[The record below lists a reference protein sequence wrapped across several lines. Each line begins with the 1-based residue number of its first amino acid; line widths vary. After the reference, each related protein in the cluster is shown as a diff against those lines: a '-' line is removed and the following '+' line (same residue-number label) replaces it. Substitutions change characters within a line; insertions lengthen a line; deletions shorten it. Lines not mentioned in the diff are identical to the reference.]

1 MKKITLLLV
10 LLFTVQYSKAQDTC
24 ATAVPI
30 TPGFYLVTAING
42 SQVPTPLCDTQ
53 YGEVPVDRPPAG
65 EWYVYTP
72 TENHSVT
79 VTTDLVQNTPLID
92 TRFHVYKGSCGALI
106 CHEGDDDGGSGLS
119 STATFDVIANTTYY
133 IAFDN
138 RWTSIGFTFRLTEN
152 VFVPNPCSSATTV
165 TAGVTTVNAIDED
178 ILNTIC
184 SNGTMAKWYSYTAP
198 SSANVT
204 ISSDLVQNTC
214 KNTFFNVYTGSCTN
228 LTCFVNDDDSGTIT
242 CDSDN
247 GTSLLSRKTFV
258 VAAGQTYY
266 IAWSNLYSADGFDFE
281 ITETPI
287 VIPIDYTIQNVP
299 TISGNYNICVVDM
312 NNDSI
317 DDMVGVSANNLKVH
331 YQQED
336 GSFSLSDYTVSGT
349 SFLPS
354 WSMAAGDYNRDGY
367 NDLVLGSGSG
377 LSVWTSNNTGTGY
390 TAYTPGEYIF
400 CQRTN
405 FADLNQDGNLDIFS
419 CHDIAPNVYYLND
432 GNGNLTHYQV
442 ATTAGAMNLGDN
454 GGNYS
459 TLFTDFDNDGDTDVF
474 ISKCSGPPCELHRND
489 GNGVY
494 SNISALAQINVTPI
508 QTWSSGIA
516 DFDNDGDMDII
527 ITSSGS
533 THKFFRNN
541 LDTTNDTE
549 EAFTNITAGSGW
561 DTNTSTNID
570 NVAYDF
576 DNDGL
581 VDVLGG
587 GGKIMFNQ
595 GNNTFAPTAYPA
607 IPGFPAISVGAVGDL
622 NNDGFLD
629 ILNGA
634 NIRYAIPNGNN
645 WIKVLLQGIQSNSN
659 GIGARIEI
667 FGDFGKQIRDIRSGE
682 GFRYMSSLN
691 AHFGIGQSTAIN
703 KLVVKWPSGIVDTF
717 LNPDINAAFKVTE
730 GSTLAVNGN
739 TNSVFTIYPNPA
751 NQFLS
756 ININS
761 NATEKLK
768 SAQIFDLNGR
778 LILETTLTSTQINIA
793 SLQNGTYILLL
804 KNEQGKGFTQK
815 FIKE

>member
-1 MKKITLLLV
+1 MKKITLLII
-10 LLFTVQYSKAQDTC
+10 LLITGHYVKAQDTC
-24 ATAVPI
+24 ATAISI
-30 TPGFYLVTAING
+30 TPGLYVVGTING
-42 SQVPTPLCDTQ
+42 TQVPLPLCDTQ
-53 YGEVPVDRPPAG
+53 YGAVPADRPPGG

-92 TRFHVYKGSCGALI
+92 TRFHVYKGSCDALI
-106 CHEGDDDGGSGLS
+106 CHEGDDDSGGGLS

-138 RWTSIGFTFRLTEN
+138 RWTSVGFTFQLTEN
-152 VFVPNPCSSATTV
+152 VFVPNPCSSATPV
-165 TAGVTTVNAIDED
+165 NAGVTTVNSLDED
-178 ILNTIC
+178 TINTPC
-184 SNGTMAKWYSYTAP
+184 SSGTMAKWYVYTP
-198 SSANVT
+198 TISANVT

-214 KNTFFNVYTGSCTN
+214 MNTTFNVYTGACTA
-228 LTCFVNDDDSGTIT
+228 LTCFVSDDDSGIIT

-247 GTSLLSRKTFV
+247 TSLLSKRTFAV
-258 VAAGQTYY
+258 SAGQTYF
-266 IAWSNLYSADGFDFE
+266 IAWSNQYSDAGFDFE

-287 VIPIDYTIQNVP
+287 VVPIEYTIQNVP
-299 TISGNYNICVVDM
+299 TIASNYNICVVDM
-312 NNDSI
+312 NNDNI
-317 DDMVGVSANNLKVH
+317 DDMVGVSANNLKIH
-331 YQQED
+331 YQQP
-336 GSFSLSDYTVSGT
+336 GGGFTVSDFTISGT
-349 SFLPS
+349 SFMPS

-367 NDLVLGSGSG
+367 NDLVLGAGSG
-377 LSVWTSNNTGTGY
+377 LSIWTAQEEGTGY

-405 FADLNQDGNLDIFS
+405 FADLNQDGNLDVFS

-442 ATTAGAMNLGDN
+442 AVTPGAMNLGDN

-489 GNGVY
+489 GDGVY
-494 SNISALAQINVTPI
+494 TNISALAQINVTPI

-533 THKFFRNN
+533 AHKFFRNN
-541 LDTTNDTE
+541 LDTSNSVE

-561 DTNTSTNID
+561 DTNLSTNID

-576 DNDGL
+576 DNDGR

-595 GNNTFAPTAYPA
+595 GNNTFAPTEYPA
-607 IPGFPAISVGAVGDL
+607 IPGVSSAISIGAIGDL

-629 ILNGA
+629 IQNGT
-634 NIRYAIPNGNN
+634 NIRFAIPNGNN
-645 WIKVLLQGIQSNSN
+645 WFKVLLQGTQSNTN

-667 FGDFGKQIRDIRSGE
+667 YGDFGIQIRDIRSGE

-691 AHFGIGQSTAIN
+691 AHFGLGQSTAITQ
-703 KLVVKWPSGIVDTF
+703 LIIKWPSGIVDTIA
-717 LNPDINAAFKVTE
+717 NPEINAALRVTE

-751 NQFLS
+751 KQVIS
-756 ININS
+756 ISIDANS
-761 NATEKLK
+761 TEKLK
-768 SAQIFDLNGR
+768 DAQIFDLSGR
-778 LILETTLTSTQINIA
+778 MILETKLTSSQINIGT
-793 SLQNGTYILLL
+793 LKTGTYLLL
-804 KNEQGKGFTQK
+804 LTNEQGKGFTQK